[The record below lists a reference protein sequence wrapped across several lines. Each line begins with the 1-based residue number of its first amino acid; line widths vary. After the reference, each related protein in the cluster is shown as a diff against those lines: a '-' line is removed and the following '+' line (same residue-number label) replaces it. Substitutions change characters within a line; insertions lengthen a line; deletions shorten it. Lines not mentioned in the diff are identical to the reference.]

1 MRRNRI
7 IDIRAVLLLVLLP
20 FAASCQL
27 DFPDEFKGINGGP
40 VEVGINA
47 GRSAQTRTV
56 MLPNG
61 LSAAW
66 EDGDELAVWARNSSG
81 SYILAKQI
89 FKTYGVNQ
97 TRGFFT
103 SVLPSE
109 MPQDDYTYLCCYPA
123 PLSVSGTSV
132 TFNLPSVQDGK
143 ASGGADIM
151 IADPVQHGPLAPL
164 ADPDDHSNLSLRMN
178 RMMHQFRFWIP
189 EGRNPMGE
197 PLEEIIMT
205 MPQNIAG
212 TVTANLA
219 DPSAGS
225 SLSNGTNVMT
235 LKMDDQLGTSS
246 TLAEASFACA
256 AVFPYNGTY
265 TASDYMNVV
274 VYTKRYRAELDPIS
288 LSGRTFAAG
297 HSTPVTVMPTDFVE
311 YYRLTMNVD
320 DNHIGEPLT
329 NVTIS
334 FNGSPWYTYNNSSA
348 EGNGNFSHSVEALGA
363 EGKEAYDLIVNS
375 INGGVATYT
384 YETQHALVTKPLTAD
399 MMKYDGNRIVLEL
412 GDVPYLL
419 YEDFTNAKATAH
431 DDDYTAGYN
440 SDMNLGGYLL
450 DGYMP
455 LNGWNAA
462 RFSIVEGDCVRIN
475 CRFQSGVGFTGRYCG
490 RLDTPPLSYLKPGV
504 SVKVKVEF
512 DEAIHIPV
520 GLNLDD
526 SSNANTRY
534 YVGWHEKSAT
544 SKIDG
549 ENGNDMSK
557 ILVNQILQ
565 SAASASENLGNM
577 QTASAVVPTA
587 GPSTRI
593 VFSVMTD
600 RKSGDGI
607 LGGIASNSCY
617 YLYLD
622 NIKVYISNN

>member
-7 IDIRAVLLLVLLP
+7 IDIRAVLLSVLLP
-20 FAASCQL
+20 FVASCQL
-27 DFPDEFKGINGGP
+27 DFPDEMKGVGGGP
-40 VEVGINA
+40 VQVGINA
-47 GRSAQTRTV
+47 GKGSQTRTV

-89 FKTYGVNQ
+89 FKTYGADEAH
-97 TRGFFT
+97 GFFT
-103 SVLPSE
+103 STLASE
-109 MPQDDYTYLCCYPA
+109 MPEGEYTYLCCYPA
-123 PLSVSGTSV
+123 PLSVSGTSL
-132 TFNLPSVQDGK
+132 TFNLPAVQDGK

-151 IADPVQHGPLAPL
+151 IADPVQHGPLSPL

-178 RMMHQFRFWIP
+178 RLMHQFRFWIP

-212 TVTANLA
+212 TVTADLSN
-219 DPSAGS
+219 PSAAT
-225 SLSNGTNVMT
+225 SLAGGTNVMT
-235 LKMDDQLGTSS
+235 LKMKDMLGVSS
-246 TLAEASFACA
+246 SLNDAAFACA

-265 TASDYMNVV
+265 TASDYMNLV
-274 VYTKRYRAELDPIS
+274 VYSKRYKAELDPIS
-288 LSGRTFAAG
+288 LSGRTFLAG
-297 HSTPVTVMPTDFVE
+297 HSTPVTIMPTEFVE

-384 YETQHALVTKPLTAD
+384 YETQNALVTKPLTAD

-431 DDDYTAGYN
+431 DDDYTAGAN
-440 SDMNLGGYLL
+440 SDRNLKGYLL

-462 RFSIVEGDCVRIN
+462 RFQLFEGDCIRIN
-475 CRFQSGVGFTGRYCG
+475 SRYESGAWVVGRYCG
-490 RLDTPPLSYLKPGV
+490 RLDTPAISYLKPGA
-504 SVKVKVEF
+504 SVDVVLTF
-512 DEAIHIPV
+512 DNAFYVPV
-520 GLNLDD
+520 GYKRDD
-526 SSNANTRY
+526 SAEKRARY
-534 YVGWHEKSAT
+534 HIGTHTNSQ
-544 SKIDG
+544 SSPLNG
-549 ENGNDMSK
+549 ENSNDIKNVIS
-557 ILVNQILQ
+557 IVYT
-565 SAASASENLGNM
+565 SDTHASEDLSILNE
-577 QTASAVVPTA
+577 TSVTISSVTS
-587 GPSTRI
+587 STRI
-593 VFSVMTD
+593 TFFMDTTRETSV
-600 RKSGDGI
+600 
-607 LGGIASNSCY
+607 IAANACY

-622 NIKVYISNN
+622 NIKLKIK